1 MKTTET
7 PDNLACNQHKMDIA
21 AHEIKRLFDDL
32 TGDLSQEWPDR
43 SLHIWISPTK
53 DVENLPVNSLVY
65 LTFAIDAVPKAIE
78 ELQDIYK
85 NEGFKQGVAAE
96 ICAEKKL
103 LAEGY
108 VELDVMLRK
117 DPEPLV
123 AFLGEEEM
131 ISELQSN
138 LQRSGIS
145 VAQQLPVSTQITN
158 GGRAQDELQL
168 TYTVTHSDQ
177 GWRVHFQPNI
187 APYFGLEPHYTL
199 LELIKRVESRYP
211 QYRPRLTNSQLANY
225 ASQLDSAIHQGTSSI
240 PEAVSALMRCAP
252 PELPVSKKIALQQ
265 DAKRAFETGQ
275 GLSEV
280 LKQFTPLQQKHQFNQ
295 NNQRAKT
302 L

>member
-21 AHEIKRLFDDL
+21 AHEIKRLFNDL
-32 TGDLSQEWPDR
+32 AGDLSQEWPDR

-53 DVENLPVNSLVY
+53 DVEYLPVNSLVY

-96 ICAEKKL
+96 IRAEKKL

-108 VELDVMLRK
+108 VKLDVMLRK
-117 DPEPLV
+117 DREPLV
-123 AFLGEEEM
+123 AFVGEEEM

-199 LELIKRVESRYP
+199 LELIKRVESPYP
-211 QYRPRLTNSQLANY
+211 QYRPRLTSSQLANY
-225 ASQLDSAIHQGTSSI
+225 ASQLDCSIHQGISSI
-240 PEAVSALMRCAP
+240 PEAVRALMRCAP
-252 PELPVSKKIALQQ
+252 ADLPASRRIVLKEEI
-265 DAKRAFETGQ
+265 KRAFETGQ
-275 GLSEV
+275 GLSEL
-280 LKQFTPLQQKHQFNQ
+280 LKQFRPPQQKQQFNQ
-295 NNQRAKT
+295 NNQRAQT

>member
-7 PDNLACNQHKMDIA
+7 PDNLACNQQKMDIA

-53 DVENLPVNSLVY
+53 DVEYLPVNSLVY
-65 LTFAIDAVPKAIE
+65 LTFAIDAVPKAIQ

-96 ICAEKKL
+96 IRAEKKL

-108 VELDVMLRK
+108 VRLDVMLRK
-117 DPEPLV
+117 DREPLV
-123 AFLGEEEM
+123 AFVGEEEM

-158 GGRAQDELQL
+158 GGRAQDELRL
-168 TYTVTHSDQ
+168 TCSVTHSDQ

-252 PELPVSKKIALQQ
+252 PELLVSKKIALQQ

-295 NNQRAKT
+295 NNQRAQT

>member
-21 AHEIKRLFDDL
+21 AHEIKRLFNDL
-32 TGDLSQEWPDR
+32 AGDLSQEWPDR

-96 ICAEKKL
+96 IRAEKKL

-108 VELDVMLRK
+108 LKLDVMLRK
-117 DPEPLV
+117 DREPLV
-123 AFLGEEEM
+123 AFVEEEM
-131 ISELQSN
+131 ISELRSSLQS
-138 LQRSGIS
+138 SGIS
-145 VAQQLPVSTQITN
+145 VAQQLPVSTQITH
-158 GGRAQDELQL
+158 GGRAQDQLQL

-199 LELIKRVESRYP
+199 PEPIERVESRYP
-211 QYRPRLTNSQLANY
+211 QYRPRLTSSQLANY
-225 ASQLDSAIHQGTSSI
+225 ASQLNCFINQGITSI
-240 PEAVSALMRCAP
+240 PKAVSALMRCAP
-252 PELPVSKKIALQQ
+252 ADLPASRRIVLKEEI
-265 DAKRAFETGQ
+265 KRAFETGQ

-280 LKQFTPLQQKHQFNQ
+280 LKQFTPLQQKHNSTRTTKE
-295 NNQRAKT
+295 QRPYE
-302 L
+302 